1 MRLLALIVI
10 ALVVGPLL
18 GIVVDRAAGRLR
30 VLPEHRCVSCHEGQG
45 RRSLVPVV
53 NWFQRC
59 QHCER
64 HKGMRYAAVDVLLA
78 GSFGLLGWRFDD
90 LRILVPYLMLSAVL
104 VALSVIDFET
114 HLLPN
119 NVVWPSIL
127 TGLFLV
133 LVVSGELGYE
143 QGIYSALF
151 GAGLLGGTLGLLH
164 VVYEPGMGRGD
175 VKLALLLGL
184 FVGWIEP
191 GLIGTV
197 QRILYV
203 MLVAFGSAGLVG
215 LAYNAIRRRRGE
227 IPFGPALAGATMLVV
242 LVSPGL
248 T

>member
-1 MRLLALIVI
+1 MRLLALIAV
-10 ALVVGPLL
+10 ALILGPFL

-30 VLPEHRCVSCHEGQG
+30 VQFEHRCVSCQAGQG
-45 RRSLVPVV
+45 TSSMIPVLTWFRSCG
-53 NWFQRC
+53 RC
-59 QHCER
+59 GR
-64 HKGMRYAAVDVLLA
+64 HKGVRYPAVDLMLVASFVLL
-78 GSFGLLGWRFDD
+78 GRRFDD
-90 LRILVPYLMLSAVL
+90 PRVLMPYLLLSAVL
-104 VALSVIDFET
+104 VTLSVIDAET

-127 TGLFLV
+127 AGLFLV

-164 VVYEPGMGRGD
+164 VAYEPGMGRGD

-203 MLVAFGSAGLVG
+203 MLLAFGGAGVVG
-215 LAYNAIRRRRGE
+215 LAYNMIRRRKGE
-227 IPFGPALAGATMLVV
+227 IPFGPALAVATMLVV

-248 T
+248 I